1 MSFYNACLREQYVCR
16 KWESI
21 RAQDTSIA
29 PFEDWVRCPTAY
41 SDLDPRNPEDID
53 KLMLS
58 MKSSQRAIR
67 YMKLK
72 AFGNHFRIEDDA
84 SNRLQTYDSGVAFVF
99 QVPMSDARD
108 VGDCTLG

>member
-1 MSFYNACLREQYVCR
+1 
-16 KWESI
+16 
-21 RAQDTSIA
+21 
-29 PFEDWVRCPTAY
+29 
-41 SDLDPRNPEDID
+41 
-53 KLMLS
+53 
-58 MKSSQRAIR
+58 
-67 YMKLK
+67 MKLK